1 MENLKIWIVSIGLYL
16 LCAACLG
23 TSFLAYNDETEIEV
37 TDESSVV
44 STAVAAE
51 EDVSEVGVLTKTYFD
66 VPLEYD
72 LQDHIFAVSEGYNID
87 PALVIAVI
95 QKESNFH
102 TDSIGDSGNSLGLM
116 QIQPKWHQARMD
128 KLNCPDLLNPY
139 HNVSVGI
146 DYLADLLGRGK
157 SVEWVLM
164 AYNSGPSNANKNEAQ
179 GIVSSYAKAVLNNI
193 NNLKTIEMG
202 V

>member
-1 MENLKIWIVSIGLYL
+1 MENFKIWIVSIGLYL

-44 STAVAAE
+44 STAVEAE

-102 TDSIGDSGNSLGLM
+102 TDSIGDSGSSLGLM

-146 DYLADLLGRGK
+146 NYLADLFGRGK

>member
-44 STAVAAE
+44 STAVEAE

-66 VPLEYD
+66 VPLD
-72 LQDHIFAVSEGYNID
+72 HALQDHIFAVSEEYGID

-102 TDSIGDSGNSLGLM
+102 ADSIGDSGNSLGLM

-146 DYLADLLGRGK
+146 NYLADLFGRGK

-193 NNLKTIEMG
+193 NNLQTIEMG